1 MGKVA
6 RDETLKRVAD
16 AVEAIALNGAGSAS
30 DVQNWKAVQNLVR
43 AGMGPKAF
51 PVGTQFV
58 VEKETSLSAALG
70 AHTGITAC
78 SVNEE
83 TFLAAEG
90 IVGSG
95 VHEFRFNGSAWI
107 YGEQAVSLTTY
118 GLSVTGTPAE
128 GDEVVVTEAYD
139 KIVFEVAGFK
149 TVNGSPRMVLAM
161 RDVIYGRQF
170 DQKEALYYA
179 TEALPAGSYYFT
191 VKNDAWKAS
200 ENDKAFYFTLSNA
213 IPAGGQI
220 RAGFAH
226 DATLNGKSIST
237 YASGSD
243 TAALETVA
251 ISETPIGGATNLG
264 DTDGTAA
271 VNFFHR
277 LVLGSNNYKESAL
290 RQWINSDK
298 AANAWWASSNKFDV
312 KPDYANVAGLL
323 HGMDADF
330 LEVIQETVVACKT
343 NNTFELPGWTLNTAY
358 TVKDRFYLLS
368 RNEVGFGTE
377 NIAEGSVLDLYD
389 GAQNVDRVKYD
400 IAAQS
405 TARTWWLRSP
415 YPGYASIV
423 RRVGSDGSLY
433 NNLASDGLGAVAA
446 CEIG

>member
-6 RDETLKRVAD
+6 RDETLQRVAN

-51 PVGTQFV
+51 PIGTQFV

-70 AHTGITAC
+70 AHTGISAV

-90 IVGSG
+90 IVGTG

-118 GLSVTGTPAE
+118 GISVTGTPAE

-139 KIVFEVAGFK
+139 TIVFEVADHK
-149 TVNGSPRMVLAM
+149 EVSGSPRMVLVM

-170 DQKEALYYA
+170 DQREALCYA
-179 TEALPAGSYYFT
+179 AEAMPAGAYCFT
-191 VKNDAWKAS
+191 IKNDPWKNQ
-200 ENDKAFYFTLSNA
+200 NDSVIYFTLTQQ
-213 IPAGGQI
+213 IPAGGVI
-220 RAGFAH
+220 RLNFNPWDYAAAGKTASSFA
-226 DATLNGKSIST
+226 D
-237 YASGSD
+237 GSSA
-243 TAALETVA
+243 AALETFTLG
-251 ISETPIGGATNLG
+251 STPLDGATDLG
-264 DTDGTAA
+264 NTDGTGNLNHWHRAA
-271 VNFFHR
+271 A
-277 LVLGSNNYKESAL
+277 GSNNYKECAL

-298 AANAWWASSNKFDV
+298 AANAWWASTNKFDM

-323 HGMDADF
+323 HGMDSDF
-330 LEVIQETVVACKT
+330 LEVIQETTVPCKT
-343 NNTFELPGWTLNTAY
+343 NNTFELPGWTLNAAY
-358 TVKDRFYLLS
+358 TVKDKFYLLS

-377 NIAEGSVLDLYD
+377 NVAEGSVLDLYD

-415 YPGYASIV
+415 NPGDAHNV
-423 RRVGSDGSLY
+423 RRVSSDGSLNY
-433 NNLASDGLGAVAA
+433 VRALYGYGAVAA

>member
-90 IVGSG
+90 IVGTG

-118 GLSVTGTPAE
+118 GIGVTGTPAE

-149 TVNGSPRMVLAM
+149 IVNGSPRMVLAM
-161 RDVIYGRQF
+161 RDVIYNRLF
-170 DQKEALYYA
+170 DAKEALYYTA
-179 TEALPAGSYYFT
+179 EGIPAGSYCFT
-191 VKNDAWKAS
+191 VKNAWKVA
-200 ENDKAFYFTLSNA
+200 ENDKVYYFTLASA

-220 RAGFAH
+220 RANFG
-226 DATLNGKSIST
+226 DDVLEGKTVSS
-237 YASGSD
+237 YAGGGE
-243 TAALETVA
+243 TAAIETA
-251 ISETPIGGATNLG
+251 TISATEIPGATSLG
-264 DTDGTAA
+264 NTDGSAD
-271 VNFFHR
+271 VNFYHR
-277 LVLGSNNYKESAL
+277 LGYGSNNYKESAL

-312 KPDYANVAGLL
+312 KPGYANVAGLL

-330 LEVIQETVVACKT
+330 LEVVQETTVPCKT
-343 NNTFELPGWTLNTAY
+343 NNTFELSGWTLNTAY

-400 IAAQS
+400 IDAQS
-405 TARTWWLRSP
+405 TARYWWLRSP
-415 YPGYASIV
+415 DPGDASGV
-423 RRVGSDGSLY
+423 RGVSSDGSLY
-433 NNLASDGLGAVAA
+433 YGRALYGHGAVAA

>member
-51 PVGTQFV
+51 PIGTQFV
-58 VEKETSLSAALG
+58 VEKETGLSAALG

-78 SVNEE
+78 SVVEE

-95 VHEFRFNGSAWI
+95 VHEFKFNGSAWI

-118 GLSVTGTPAE
+118 GISVTGTPAS
-128 GDEVVVTEAYD
+128 GDEVVITESYD
-139 KIVFEVAGFK
+139 NIVFEVAGHK
-149 TVNGSPRMVLAM
+149 TVNGSPRMVLVM

-170 DQKEALYYA
+170 DQKEALYYTA
-179 TEALPAGSYYFT
+179 EGLPAGSYYFT

-200 ENDKAFYFTLSNA
+200 ENDKAFYFTLSSA

-226 DATLNGKSIST
+226 DATLNGKNIST

-243 TAALETVA
+243 TAAIETVA
-251 ISETPIGGATNLG
+251 ISETAIAGATELG
-264 DTDGTAA
+264 DTDGSAA

-298 AANAWWASSNKFDV
+298 AANAWWASTNKFDV

-323 HGMDADF
+323 HGMDSDF
-330 LEVIQETVVACKT
+330 LEVIQETTVACKT
-343 NNTFELPGWTLNTAY
+343 NNTFELSGWTLNAAY

-377 NIAEGSVLDLYD
+377 NVAEGSVLDLYD
-389 GAQNVDRVKYD
+389 GAQNVDRIKYD
-400 IAAQS
+400 LSSQS
-405 TARTWWLRSP
+405 TARYWWLRSP
-415 YPGYASIV
+415 YPGGAYSV
-423 RRVGSDGSLY
+423 RRVSSDGSL
-433 NNLASDGLGAVAA
+433 SDSNAYYGIGAVAA